1 MVDLKR
7 LYRLSDWPVL
17 TLVFELCGHLRSV
30 FVQRGVFQLMK
41 TQLSPNIPSEGEKKT
56 ALSHTVKPIQP
67 IAQHKQLF
75 NL

>member
-41 TQLSPNIPSEGEKKT
+41 TQLSPNIPSEGEKKQ
-56 ALSHTVKPIQP
+56 LCPI
-67 IAQHKQLF
+67 L
-75 NL
+75 